1 MRLPRRRFLAGS
13 LAAATITCP
22 VGIVRGNAPAFA
34 SDPFTLGVASGSPRE
49 DSVVLWTRLA
59 PRPLEGGGMPDSP
72 VAVDW
77 QIAEDEKFAR
87 LAAQGTVQAVAGAG
101 PCRPC
106 RGQGPAARPA
116 LLVSLPRRQC
126 A

>member
-13 LAAATITCP
+13 LAAGAIASP
-22 VGIVRGNAPAFA
+22 IGIVRGQSLAFA

-72 VAVDW
+72 VTVDW
-77 QIAEDEKFAR
+77 QIAEDEKLAR
-87 LAAQGTVQAVAGAG
+87 VALQGTPRACGRAGTTGIASA
-101 PCRPC
+101 
-106 RGQGPAARPA
+106 PAMR
-116 LLVSLPRRQC
+116 
-126 A
+126 